1 MFELENLFELVKD
14 GAFSSKEEFLSVA
27 KNLSSNELFSILK
40 EGSFGSVEELES
52 ILKKKK
58 ILRYCLRKM
67 VYWSRKRI
75 LRKNLK

>member
-40 EGSFGSVEELES
+40 EGSFGSVG
-52 ILKKKK
+52 
-58 ILRYCLRKM
+58 
-67 VYWSRKRI
+67 VRI
-75 LRKNLK
+75 NT